1 MHFSFYEGGGISI
14 IFFPMEFKLCPWF
27 MEEKNTNG
35 NASPLYVK
43 TYENFIC
50 VLGGNFRK

>member
-1 MHFSFYEGGGISI
+1 
-14 IFFPMEFKLCPWF
+14 MEFKLCPWF